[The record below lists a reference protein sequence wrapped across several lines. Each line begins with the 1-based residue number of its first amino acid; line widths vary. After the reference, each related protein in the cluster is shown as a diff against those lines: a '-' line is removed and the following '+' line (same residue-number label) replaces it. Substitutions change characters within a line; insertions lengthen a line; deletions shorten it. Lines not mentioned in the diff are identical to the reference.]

1 MLKNNTLLYIQ
12 NLSKTYH
19 DLDGEV
25 KALDHITFDLM
36 DGEFLSIIGPSGCG
50 KSTILSILCGMD
62 KTYDGQITFKDN
74 LKIGYM
80 LQNDC
85 LLEWK
90 TIYENCLIGLKV
102 QNNITDENKA
112 YVRNLLEKYGLG
124 DFLDKYPSSLSG
136 GMRQRVALIRTLAL
150 KPDIL
155 LLDEPLS
162 ALDAKSRMEIGND
175 LYEIIKNE
183 GKTAIM
189 VTHDIS
195 EALSTSNRIILLSS
209 RPGRIKNIYSF
220 DFDGCNSPDERRLH
234 EKFPLYLDIVRRDF
248 SE

>member
-1 MLKNNTLLYIQ
+1 MLKNNTLLYVH

-25 KALDHITFDLM
+25 KALDHITFDLV

-50 KSTILSILCGMD
+50 KSTILSILSGMD
-62 KTYDGQITFKDN
+62 KEYDGQITSKES
-74 LKIGYM
+74 LRYGYM
-80 LQNDC
+80 LQKDC

-90 TIYENCLIGLKV
+90 TIYENCLFGLKV
-102 QNNITDENKA
+102 RNEITEENKT

-162 ALDAKSRMEIGND
+162 ALDSKSRMEIGND
-175 LYEIIKNE
+175 LFEIIKNE

-189 VTHDIS
+189 VTHDIG
-195 EALSTSNRIILLSS
+195 EALSTSNRIILLSN
-209 RPGRIKNIYSF
+209 RPGKIKKIYDF
-220 DFDGCNSPDERRLH
+220 DFEDCNSPDEKRLYK
-234 EKFPLYLDIVRRDF
+234 KFPIYLDIVRRDF
-248 SE
+248 S